1 MDEELDSDY
10 ETFITSL
17 KDISV
22 QLSGSALDKVS
33 PQSSTSKKKK
43 RKRTG
48 DRNVSPVSPEP
59 SQENMYHRQNSL
71 TPSDGGREEQISPTV
86 LVASSTP
93 NRSRLTQKG
102 HNDTMNR
109 RRLSDLFQQP
119 DKENTSVVAS
129 KSADT
134 VIPNVPQRR

>member
-1 MDEELDSDY
+1 MDSDY

-22 QLSGSALDKVS
+22 QSSGGASDKVS

-48 DRNVSPVSPEP
+48 DRNEPAASPVSPEP
-59 SQENMYHRQNSL
+59 NQENMYYRQNSL
-71 TPSDGGREEQISPTV
+71 TPSDGGGEEQISSTV
-86 LVASSTP
+86 LVAPSTP
-93 NRSRLTQKG
+93 HRSRLAQKG

-109 RRLSDLFQQP
+109 RRLSDLFQQS

-134 VIPNVPQRR
+134 VITKVPQRR